1 MFVEKLGVYYGVTV
15 YALYPTQ
22 STPEDSL
29 GRRSTSY
36 ASNLADWLAK
46 GILSSQSLFRTL
58 ISVEPLLLPEVRS
71 GTGRKGGMS
80 SLPARILDDYMICIA
95 RAWFTAHPEMRKP
108 RKMPD
113 MEDSGELGR
122 VFISKYL
129 IPKLEEYSKTA
140 GGKYG
145 NELVSIIDCNEENRI
160 YYLKYEG
167 LNKEIGCKPDMVA
180 IILLRKKLLRLLV
193 FEVAETD
200 TLVILCRRHVIPRL
214 LLYMVATYLHYGIPS
229 TSLYVSLSPS
239 SSPPAL
245 LLVSRGRLAKKMHSV
260 LEEISKIA
268 LLDTPPKPSKEP
280 VCSHCVYASTCRY
293 AL

>member
-1 MFVEKLGVYYGVTV
+1 M
-15 YALYPTQ
+15 
-22 STPEDSL
+22 
-29 GRRSTSY
+29 
-36 ASNLADWLAK
+36 
-46 GILSSQSLFRTL
+46 
-58 ISVEPLLLPEVRS
+58 
-71 GTGRKGGMS
+71 
-80 SLPARILDDYMICIA
+80 PARILDDYMICIA

-129 IPKLEEYSKTA
+129 IPKLEEYSRTA

-245 LLVSRGRLAKKMHSV
+245 LLVPRGRLAKKMHSV
-260 LEEISKIA
+260 LEEIRKIA